1 MEAANRLISAALKA
15 ADNNTVINVFLIGAF
30 VALGARSSYQQRQL
44 DALEAEKASLVS
56 SNKSMKK
63 SMWDWKQQ
71 LFAEASAG
79 SSSIP
84 LARLQAIYGYS
95 PAPQPTGN
103 ARVFFMMSIVVGNR
117 IALPL
122 QREEFN
128 L

>member
-1 MEAANRLISAALKA
+1 MEAANRLISAAMKA
-15 ADNNTVINVFLIGAF
+15 ANNNTVINVFLVGSF
-30 VALGARSSYQQRQL
+30 VALGLRSSYQQRQL
-44 DALEAEKASLVS
+44 DALEAEKASLFS

-95 PAPQPTGN
+95 PAPQPTGE
-103 ARVFFMMSIVVGNR
+103 AVKEDAKKVRSDFVI
-117 IALPL
+117 
-122 QREEFN
+122 
-128 L
+128 